1 MNNGKRKVLEH
12 DEVARLLRELR
23 DRKSAVRDYFATRL
37 MLNTGLRVS
46 ELLSLDVGDVQGLKT
61 VTVRGKGDKV
71 RTVPLAKTMQRHAE
85 DFLRWKKRRGES
97 VSLDSPLIV
106 SRKHGRLSPRA
117 FQRLLDKWAVLTGIR
132 GKVTPHTLR
141 RSYATEIFR
150 NRGNLRVCQ
159 ELLGHSFVSTTQ
171 LYVDVNEG
179 EKVTAVE
186 SLSF

>member
-12 DEVARLLRELR
+12 EEVTRLLRELR
-23 DRKSAVRDYFATRL
+23 DRKSAVRDHFAVRL

-46 ELLSLDVGDVQGLKT
+46 ELVGIDVGDVQGLKS

-71 RTVPLAKTMQRHAE
+71 RTVPLAKAMQRHVE
-85 DFLRWKKRRGES
+85 DFLRWKKRHGES
-97 VSLDSPLIV
+97 LALDSSLFV
-106 SRKHGRLSPRA
+106 SRKHGRLSVRA
-117 FQRLLDKWAVLTGIR
+117 FQRMLEKWVATLGIP

-150 NRGNLRVCQ
+150 NRGNLRVVQ

-171 LYVDVNEG
+171 IYIDVNER

-186 SLSF
+186 SLAF